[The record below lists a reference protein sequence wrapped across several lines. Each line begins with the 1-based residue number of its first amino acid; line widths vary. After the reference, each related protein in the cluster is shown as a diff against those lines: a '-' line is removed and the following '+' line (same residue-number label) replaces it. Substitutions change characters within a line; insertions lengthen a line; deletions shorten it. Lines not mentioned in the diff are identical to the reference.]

1 GMVYQVWLARKGK
14 VHEGGVVAPGKMT
27 QTIIPMRV
35 QSGDVIAFSMEPPGG
50 SASPSGPFVMQQTL

>member
-1 GMVYQVWLARKGK
+1 VRKGK
-14 VHEGGVVAPGKMT
+14 VHKGGVVAPGKMT

-35 QSGDVIAFSMEPPGG
+35 QSGDVVAFSMEPPGG